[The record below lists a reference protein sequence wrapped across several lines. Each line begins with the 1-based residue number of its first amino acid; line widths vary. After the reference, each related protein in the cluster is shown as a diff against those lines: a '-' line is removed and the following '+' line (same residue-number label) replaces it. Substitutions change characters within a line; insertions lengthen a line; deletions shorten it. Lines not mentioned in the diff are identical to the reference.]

1 MLLDEMIGSFRA
13 VRRFLHPMGEGKEF
27 RMLRV
32 LEKREEGVKTEDVF
46 GEMFDQ
52 WSYGIEN

>member
-1 MLLDEMIGSFRA
+1 
-13 VRRFLHPMGEGKEF
+13 MGEGKEF

-46 GEMFDQ
+46 GEMFDE
-52 WSYGIEN
+52 WSYGIES